1 MVAATNAVCWAC
13 GTADLEPAELPA
25 TPPSVRCRS
34 CGMVRTEITDPDA
47 VRALYGASYYQVYGG
62 LDAGYDA
69 DPQRRRYESARRLR
83 LVQRYVRS
91 GRLLEVGSA
100 VGYFLEAAKRAGFE
114 PTGIEPAEELAR
126 AASERFGV
134 DARAGFVEDAELEPE
149 SFEAVCMWHVLE
161 HIPEPHAVLR
171 RLRDV
176 LVPPGVLAVEV
187 PNAASEE
194 ARHLGA
200 AWPHWDPAH
209 HVGHYTPASL
219 RALVEGADFEVLR
232 LDTLSGI
239 AYYPPR
245 QALRPTALFESAVL
259 AVRMRALPRRPHRSR
274 HELLRLVARAA

>member
-1 MVAATNAVCWAC
+1 MIAAANAVCWAC
-13 GTADLEPAELPA
+13 GASDLEAAELPSI
-25 TPPSVRCRS
+25 PPSLRCPA
-34 CGMVRTEITDPDA
+34 CGMVRAAITDPAA

-69 DPQRRRYESARRLR
+69 DPERRRYESARRLR
-83 LVQRYVRS
+83 LVQRYVRR
-91 GRLLEVGSA
+91 GRLLEIGSA
-100 VGYFLEAAKRAGFE
+100 MGYFLDAAKRAGFE
-114 PTGIEPAEELAR
+114 PTGIEPARELAR
-126 AASERFGV
+126 AARERFGV
-134 DARAGFVEDAELEPE
+134 DARAGFVEDAELEPA

-161 HIPEPHAVLR
+161 HIPEPQVVLR
-171 RLRDV
+171 RLRGV
-176 LVPPGVLAVEV
+176 LVPGGVLAVEV

-219 RALVEGADFEVLR
+219 RALVERAGYEVAR
-232 LDTLSGI
+232 LDTLSGV

-245 QALRPTALFESAVL
+245 QALHPTAIFDSAVL
-259 AVRMRALPRRPHRSR
+259 AVRMRALPRRPHPSR